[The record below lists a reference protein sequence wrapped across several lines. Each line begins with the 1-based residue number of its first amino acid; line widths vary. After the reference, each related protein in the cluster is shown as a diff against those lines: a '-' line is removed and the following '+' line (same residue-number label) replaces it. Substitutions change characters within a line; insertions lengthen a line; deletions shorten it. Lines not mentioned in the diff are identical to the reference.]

1 MSIVTVGTP
10 GYKEDY
16 ADVGARSRMWMV
28 MTPYGPM
35 SKSDWLER
43 QKKEKKK
50 LLAPK
55 PIIHKNT
62 VAKSKVDDTEALK
75 E

>member
-1 MSIVTVGTP
+1 MSIVTVGTSGP
-10 GYKEDY
+10 DY
-16 ADVGARSRMWMV
+16 ADFGARSKMV
-28 MTPYGPM
+28 MTPYGIM
-35 SKSDWLER
+35 SLPDWIER
-43 QKKEKKK
+43 KKKDKREKK

-62 VAKSKVDDTEALK
+62 VEFDDTEALK

>member
-1 MSIVTVGTP
+1 MSIVTVGTSGP
-10 GYKEDY
+10 DY
-16 ADVGARSRMWMV
+16 ADVGARSKMV
-28 MTPYGPM
+28 MTPYGIM
-35 SKSDWLER
+35 SLPDWLER
-43 QKKEKKK
+43 KKKDKREKK